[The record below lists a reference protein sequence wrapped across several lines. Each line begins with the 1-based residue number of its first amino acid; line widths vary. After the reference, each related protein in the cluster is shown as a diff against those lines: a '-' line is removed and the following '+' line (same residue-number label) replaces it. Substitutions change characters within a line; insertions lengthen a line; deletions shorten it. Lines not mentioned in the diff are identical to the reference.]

1 MSDLLLESLDPV
13 AFAENL
19 LDFIPDR
26 KQAELLRADSKRCI
40 VNCTRQWG
48 KSTVTAVK
56 AVHRAFFYPEALIL
70 AISPSARQ
78 SAEFL
83 RKSARFIRKLG
94 IRVKGDGDNDIS
106 ICLPNGSRIV
116 GLPCTEDR
124 IRGFSAV
131 SLLVVD
137 EASRVSDRM
146 YHAIRPMV
154 AVGGR
159 GGLGGDLW
167 LMSTPN
173 GKRGFFWE
181 VWSKGGP
188 EWTRISVPA
197 TQCPRISK
205 DFLAE
210 EQKAN
215 SDRFFRQEYMCE
227 FLDTDD
233 GAFSEDWIE
242 SAITPDV
249 VTLKMKEPEG
259 PLEVLEPSR
268 QYFVGLD
275 LGQRQD
281 YTAIAVVER
290 VQLAKPGVDPGTRAR
305 NTTTQYRVRH
315 LERLPLG
322 LGYMDVV
329 EAVRTLM
336 QSKPLAGRSSLVVDS
351 SGVGVPVVEMLR
363 KCLGCNIEPV
373 TITAGNR
380 SKADTWGWKM
390 PRVELMSHLSI
401 MLEQKEVRIAQQVS
415 AVLELREE
423 LRNLRMRLGESGR
436 QKVEPD
442 SESVHDDLVVAIALA
457 CWKAKKSSKTVWGT
471 QRLFF

>member
-1 MSDLLLESLDPV
+1 MRDLFVESLDPV
-13 AFAENL
+13 AFAESSL
-19 LDFIPDR
+19 EFHPDPR
-26 KQAELLRADSKRCI
+26 QSELLRTDSKRCI

-56 AVHRAFFYPEALIL
+56 AVHRAFFYPDSLIL

-106 ICLPNGSRIV
+106 ISLANGSRIV
-116 GLPCTEDR
+116 GLPNTEDR

-131 SLLVVD
+131 SLLVID
-137 EASRVSDRM
+137 EASRVSDKI
-146 YHAIRPMV
+146 YHAVRPMV
-154 AVGGR
+154 AVGRSGR
-159 GGLGGDLW
+159 GGDLW

-173 GKRGFFWE
+173 GKRGFFWD

-188 EWTRISVPA
+188 EWTRITVPA
-197 TQCPRISK
+197 TECPRISK

-210 EQKAN
+210 EQRSNA
-215 SDRFFRQEYMCE
+215 DRFFRQEYMCE

-242 SAITPDV
+242 AAISGDV
-249 VTLKMKEPEG
+249 PTLQEKDQDG
-259 PLEVLEPSR
+259 PLEIIEQSR
-268 QYFVGLD
+268 QFFVGLD

-290 VQLAKPGVDPGTRAR
+290 LELAKPGTDPGTRAKR
-305 NTTTQYRVRH
+305 MVTKYRVRQ

-322 LGYMDVV
+322 IGYTDVV
-329 EAVRTLM
+329 EKVRSLM
-336 QSKPLAGRSSLVVDS
+336 QNKLLAGRSSLVVDS

-363 KCLGCNIEPV
+363 KCMGCNIEPV

-380 SKADTWGWKM
+380 SKTDQWGWKM
-390 PRVELMSHLSI
+390 PRVELMSHLAI
-401 MLEQKEVRIAQQVS
+401 MLEQKEVAVS
-415 AVLELREE
+415 QRVNAVMELRDE
-423 LRNLRMRLGESGR
+423 LRNMRVRYGEGGR
-436 QKVEPD
+436 QKFEAD
-442 SESVHDDLVVAIALA
+442 SDAVHDDLVVAIALA
-457 CWKAKKSSKTVWGT
+457 CWKAKKSSKSIWGT